1 MTDGGFEFIKE
12 TIPNQKPGT
21 ELMLRMCDVA
31 QPSSVF
37 SEPVIVGDYA
47 VIAASEVTISLGYGY
62 GGGGG
67 GRPSAEAVEAAE
79 KSKEESGRG
88 YGAGGGGGGVASA
101 RPVAAIEVGPRGIH
115 VEPIVDPT
123 KIALAFFTALGAMF
137 MMFNRMRQQARG

>member
-12 TIPNQKPGT
+12 TIPNQGPGT

-37 SEPVIVGDYA
+37 TEPVIVGDYA

-67 GRPSAEAVEAAE
+67 GRPSAELTETDR
-79 KSKEESGRG
+79 EESGTG

-137 MMFNRMRQQARG
+137 MMFNRMRQEARG

>member
-1 MTDGGFEFIKE
+1 MADAGFEFIKE
-12 TIPNQKPGT
+12 TIPNQGPGT
-21 ELMLRMCDVA
+21 ELMMRMCDVA

-37 SEPVIVGDYA
+37 TEPVIVGDYA

-62 GGGGG
+62 GGGGS
-67 GRPSAEAVEAAE
+67 GRPSTEAVD
-79 KSKEESGRG
+79 KSQEESGMG

-137 MMFNRMRQQARG
+137 MMFNRMRQEARG